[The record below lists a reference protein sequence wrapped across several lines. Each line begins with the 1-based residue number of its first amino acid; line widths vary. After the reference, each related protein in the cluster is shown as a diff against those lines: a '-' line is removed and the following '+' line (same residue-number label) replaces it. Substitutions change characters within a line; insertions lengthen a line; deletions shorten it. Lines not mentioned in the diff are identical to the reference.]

1 MGDLVYL
8 GESADYLDDVSWEE
22 EGFLPFG
29 NESRAEKPEFSSD
42 RREDDEEDINESWE
56 VEIKYWKITEAM
68 KKCIELINPK
78 VVKY

>member
-1 MGDLVYL
+1 MYL

-42 RREDDEEDINESWE
+42 KREDDEEDINES
-56 VEIKYWKITEAM
+56 
-68 KKCIELINPK
+68 
-78 VVKY
+78 

>member
-1 MGDLVYL
+1 VYL
-8 GESADYLDDVSWEE
+8 GESANYVDDVSWVE

-29 NESRAEKPEFSSD
+29 NESKAEKPEFSFD
-42 RREDDEEDINESWE
+42 KREDDEEDINESWE